1 MWTYF
6 WCGHTVNSKYLI
18 PYIWFIGSY
27 TVPVEL
33 RQHCRTLARRNNC
46 KLIIGTI
53 AQIFGSK
60 LVYVF
65 LVVAVMTLIKLAT
78 VNSKPAN
85 QTKHDKN
92 LHLANLKH
100 VFVIVQSFLQVSNL
114 KKAFFFRWQCPSS
127 LPARLHYCLLFLVVC
142 YSVSYYF
149 SQASPRKCHSLF
161 LYHPLW

>member
-65 LVVAVMTLIKLAT
+65 VVVAVMTLIKLAT

-85 QTKHDKN
+85 QTKHDKTPSPCKCKTR
-92 LHLANLKH
+92 LRHCSK
-100 VFVIVQSFLQVSNL
+100 FPTSIEPE
-114 KKAFFFRWQCPSS
+114 KGIFFRWQCPSS